1 MSNSDTQ
8 FGLILCGNSP
18 AALECRARM
27 ISHGITVHVY
37 GNTTVNTSEE
47 NSTQISIFQNSK
59 DIEGLADAWLIMDFT
74 PVTKATDIP
83 AFVREMM
90 PQGNVV
96 YCAAAASCTATA
108 LSQWLGNSATSI
120 FSGMSGFTNNA
131 SIEYSVSLD
140 ASPEVSAQVSALWH
154 SLGYGVNLVEDRVG
168 LIAPRILATLINEAA
183 FAVMEGVA
191 SAADIDKAMTL
202 GVNYPKG
209 LLSWADDICLDY
221 ILALL
226 DGLYDEYHQERYRAA
241 VILRQYVRAG
251 YVGKVA
257 GRGFYTY

>member
-1 MSNSDTQ
+1 MGNSNTQ
-8 FGLILCGNSP
+8 FGLILCGHSP

-27 ISHGITVHVY
+27 ISYGATVCVY
-37 GNTTVNTSEE
+37 GNTAETTPDE
-47 NSTQISIFQNSK
+47 NNTQISIFQNSN

-74 PVTKATDIP
+74 PVAKATDIP

-90 PQGNVV
+90 PQGNVI

-108 LSQWLGNSATSI
+108 LSQWLGNSSTSLLG
-120 FSGMSGFTNNA
+120 GMSGFTKNA

-140 ASPEVSAQVSALWH
+140 ASPEVSARISALWQ

-209 LLSWADDICLDY
+209 LLAWADDIGLDY

>member
-1 MSNSDTQ
+1 MFMSNSITQ

-18 AALECRARM
+18 AALECMARM

-37 GNTTVNTSEE
+37 GNTAVNTSEE
-47 NSTQISIFQNSK
+47 NNTQISIFQNSK

-74 PVTKATDIP
+74 PVAKATDIP

-120 FSGMSGFTNNA
+120 LSGMSGFTNNA

-168 LIAPRILATLINEAA
+168 LIAPRILATLIN
-183 FAVMEGVA
+183 
-191 SAADIDKAMTL
+191 DIDKAMTL

-209 LLSWADDICLDY
+209 LLSWADEIGLDY

>member
-1 MSNSDTQ
+1 MGNSNTQ
-8 FGLILCGNSP
+8 LGLILCGHSP
-18 AALECRARM
+18 AALECKARM
-27 ISHGITVHVY
+27 ISHGLTVYVY
-37 GNTTVNTSEE
+37 GNTATDTSEE
-47 NSTQISIFQNSK
+47 NTTQISIFQSSK
-59 DIEGLADAWLIMDFT
+59 EIEELADTWLIVDFT
-74 PVTKATDIP
+74 PVAKAADIP
-83 AFVREMM
+83 AFVYEMM
-90 PQGNVV
+90 PQSDII

-108 LSQWLGNSATSI
+108 LSQWLGKSSTSLL
-120 FSGMSGFTNNA
+120 SGMSGFTNNA
-131 SIEYSVSLD
+131 RIEYSVCLN
-140 ASPEVSAQVSALWH
+140 ASPEVSARMSDLWQ

-209 LLSWADDICLDY
+209 LLAWADDIGLDY